1 MDFKI
6 TFYKDGQGNSPVEEF
21 LLGIASI
28 NRILVAK
35 VRQGIEK
42 LRNRA
47 YHREPLS
54 KHLEP
59 GLWELRI
66 RAGTDILRI
75 IYTFEKG
82 QVIILLHGFI
92 KKDQKTPRGELE
104 IARKRLKELK
114 EREAQN
120 EKS

>member
-6 TFYKDGQGNSPVEEF
+6 LYYRDGSGNDPVHEF
-21 LLGIASI
+21 LLDVSRTNLALYNQFARG
-28 NRILVAK
+28 L
-35 VRQGIEK
+35 EK
-42 LRNRA
+42 LRNRV
-47 YHREPLS
+47 YHKEPLS
-54 KHLEP
+54 KHLES

-66 RAGTDILRI
+66 RAGTDILRM

-92 KKDQKTPRGELE
+92 KKDQKTPARELE

-114 EREAQN
+114 GREG
-120 EKS
+120 K

>member
-1 MDFKI
+1 MEFKI
-6 TFYKDGQGNSPVEEF
+6 IFYKDDKGNSPVEEF
-21 LLGIASI
+21 LLGIASS

-35 VRQGIEK
+35 TRQGIEK
-42 LRNRA
+42 LRNRV

-59 GLWELRI
+59 GLWEFRI
-66 RAGTDILRI
+66 RTGTDILRI

-82 QVIILLHGFI
+82 QVIILLYGFI
-92 KKDQKTPRGELE
+92 KKDQKTPRSELE

-114 EREAQN
+114 MRGAQN

>member
-6 TFYKDGQGNSPVEEF
+6 LYYKDDKGNDPIQEF
-21 LLGIASI
+21 LINLGKS
-28 NRILVAK
+28 NRILIAK
-35 VRQGIEK
+35 TRQGLDK

-47 YHREPLS
+47 YHKEPLS

-82 QVIILLHGFI
+82 QIIILIHGFV
-92 KKDQKTPRGELE
+92 KKDQKTPAGELDL
-104 IARKRLKELK
+104 ARKRLKELK
-114 EREAQN
+114 
-120 EKS
+120 

>member
-6 TFYKDGQGNSPVEEF
+6 IYYKDSLGNDPVHEF
-21 LLGIASI
+21 LLDVSRT
-28 NRILVAK
+28 NLVLYNQTFK
-35 VRQGIEK
+35 GLDK

-47 YHREPLS
+47 YHKEPLS

-82 QVIILLHGFI
+82 QIIILIHGFV
-92 KKDQKTPRGELE
+92 KKDQKTPAGELDL
-104 IARKRLKELK
+104 ARKRLKELK
-114 EREAQN
+114 RRE
-120 EKS
+120 EK

>member
-6 TFYKDGQGNSPVEEF
+6 IYYKDDKGDNPIQEF
-21 LLGIASI
+21 LVNLGRS

-35 VRQGIEK
+35 TRQGIEK

-47 YHREPLS
+47 YHKEPLS

-66 RAGTDILRI
+66 RAGVDILRI
-75 IYTFEKG
+75 IYTFDKG
-82 QVIILLHGFI
+82 KIIILLHGFV
-92 KKDQKTPRGELE
+92 KKDQKTPVSELE
-104 IARKRLKELK
+104 VARRRLKEIKAK
-114 EREAQN
+114 EKN
-120 EKS
+120 

>member
-6 TFYKDGQGNSPVEEF
+6 TYYKGSSGNDPVHEF
-21 LLGIASI
+21 LLEVSRTNLALYNQTFNG
-28 NRILVAK
+28 L
-35 VRQGIEK
+35 EK
-42 LRNRA
+42 LRSRA
-47 YHREPLS
+47 YHKEPLS
-54 KHLEP
+54 KHLES

-66 RAGTDILRI
+66 RSENNILRI

-92 KKDQKTPRGELE
+92 KKDQKTPARELE

-114 EREAQN
+114 ERE
-120 EKS
+120 KI